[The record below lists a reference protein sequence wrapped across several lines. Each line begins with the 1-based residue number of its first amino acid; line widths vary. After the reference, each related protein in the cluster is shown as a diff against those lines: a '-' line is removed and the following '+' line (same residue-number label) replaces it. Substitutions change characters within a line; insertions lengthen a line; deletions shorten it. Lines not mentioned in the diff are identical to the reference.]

1 MDNRKRIPEHDHS
14 AELEKINPHR
24 WMQILLDLLAEQRGV
39 ELTNVVIT
47 TATERKSMAEAGNH
61 ASVDVPA

>member
-1 MDNRKRIPEHDHS
+1 MDNRKRIPDHDHS

-39 ELTNVVIT
+39 ELTDVVIT
-47 TATERKSMAEAGNH
+47 TAAERKAMAEERNRDSA
-61 ASVDVPA
+61 DVPA